1 MLSRGLWH
9 RNRRRFS
16 AVIGGIVFVLLIFG
30 GCRSGHLV
38 RTEEAL
44 REALSKG
51 TGTVKLAPGT
61 IEITSEIEIPPGA
74 RNLRIVGADGG
85 SRLHLAT
92 NFEGRAALVF
102 RSASNVELSGFSLYG
117 HREFVD
123 ERVGLPPSNEIFAS
137 FYRNN
142 GLVFEDIEQLTIT
155 NVHFAQIANFPLL
168 ISRGT
173 GVLVEGVTI
182 RDSGSL
188 NKRGRNNSSGGILLE
203 EGTADFVVRR
213 CKLENVL
220 GNGVWTHSRAGS
232 PRARDGVIAENEF
245 RNIGRDAIQV
255 GHATRILVE
264 NNQGS
269 RIGYPVDVVDI
280 EGRAYPV
287 GIDTADN
294 TDDSTYLNNHFEE
307 INGKC
312 IDLDGFHHGTVRGN
326 RCTNRGP
333 ASDYPLGHF
342 GIIMN
347 NTNAAMISEKIVI
360 EDNVVDGAL
369 YGGLFLIGS
378 GHTVRGN
385 RFVRLNLAGCQ
396 AGSSDPRCDFSSW
409 PGEPLLLRT
418 GIYLGRRA
426 ERPAVTRDNV
436 IENNVISGLGMDTS
450 CIAAAPGLALAE
462 NRVRD
467 NRCAGENAPAGR

>member
-1 MLSRGLWH
+1 MLPRERPH
-9 RNRRRFS
+9 RNRRC
-16 AVIGGIVFVLLIFG
+16 LLAAAGTILCLSVALG

-51 TGTVKLAPGT
+51 TGTVELAPGT
-61 IEITSEIEIPPGA
+61 IEITSEIEIPPDA
-74 RNLRIVGADGG
+74 HDLRIIGAEAG
-85 SRLHLAT
+85 SRLHLTT

-102 RSASNVELSGFSLYG
+102 RSASNVELSGFSVYG

-123 ERVGLPPSNEIFAS
+123 ERVGLPPSNETFTS

-142 GLVFEDIEQLTIT
+142 GLVFENVEHLTIT
-155 NVHFAQIANFPLL
+155 NVAFAQIANYPLI
-168 ISRGT
+168 ISRAT

-188 NKRGRNNSSGGILLE
+188 NERGRNNASGGILLE
-203 EGTADFVVRR
+203 DGVADFVVRR
-213 CKLENVL
+213 CKIENVS

-245 RNIGRDAIQV
+245 RDIGRDAIQI

-264 NNQGS
+264 NNHGS
-269 RIGYPVDVVDI
+269 RIGYPANIVDI

-287 GIDTADN
+287 GIDTAGN
-294 TDDSTYLNNHFEE
+294 TDESAYLNNRFEE

-326 RCTNRGP
+326 RCVNQGK

-347 NTNAAMISEKIVI
+347 NTNPAMISEKIVI
-360 EDNVVDGAL
+360 EDNVVDGAV
-369 YGGLFLIGS
+369 YGGLFLIGN

-385 RFVRLNLAGCQ
+385 RFVRLNLAGCRV
-396 AGSSDPRCDFSSW
+396 GSSDPRCDFSSW

-426 ERPAVTRDNV
+426 ERPVVTRDNV
-436 IENNVISGLGMDTS
+436 IENNVVSGLGMEAS
-450 CIAAAPGLALAE
+450 CIAASPGLALSQ